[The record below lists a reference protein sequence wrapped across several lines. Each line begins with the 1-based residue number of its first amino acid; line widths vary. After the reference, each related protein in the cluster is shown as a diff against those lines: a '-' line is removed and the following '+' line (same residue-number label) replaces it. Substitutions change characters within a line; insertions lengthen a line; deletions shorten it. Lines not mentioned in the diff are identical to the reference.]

1 MKSTA
6 DELFGRSRA
15 AVLESLLL
23 RPDESTHVRELA
35 RATGISAGTL
45 HRELRALEELGLLT
59 RREVGRQVFYAA
71 NRAHPIFEDLAS
83 LLQKT
88 GGYAATLREALTPI
102 ARSVRAAF
110 IYGSMASGDARP
122 QSDIDVMVLGD
133 VKFADVVR
141 ALAPAE
147 RKLRREV
154 NPTVMRPAEFARR
167 RREKDGFVTTALRRP
182 KVWLIGSADDLGKS
196 GQDGTA

>member
-88 GGYAATLREALTPI
+88 GGYAATLRAALTPI
-102 ARSVRAAF
+102 ARSIRAAF

-141 ALAPAE
+141 ALAPAQ

-154 NPTVMRPAEFARR
+154 NPTVMRLAEFARR

-182 KVWLIGSADDLGKS
+182 KVWLIGSANDLGK
-196 GQDGTA
+196 